1 MSEIRAVRF
10 SDQPI
15 QGESLP
21 GFITRIAAENVLGNT
36 RHIFRSAGYRS
47 DHRPGG
53 TSLRDHEHIPRLSAV
68 LKVRPEALA
77 PLLNSG
83 NESGLAHKW
92 RSFGGSVVLDLDLSY
107 RYRRWS
113 SLALSRAP
121 FDRMAW
127 AHQLTPYCIETGEL
141 LVELCPRCSKR
152 LRWGKVVA
160 IDQCEHCEADLKA
173 FPAAIVD
180 SETRRRIN
188 PLLALINPDPRIHE
202 PASSL
207 LDHRLRDL
215 DRGIAFELAIRL
227 SALCDVPGNLP
238 VRSKLKT
245 LPLPQKLAFLSR
257 AASILRSWPDEWHRE
272 IHDTVHAIGIL
283 EAAQRFQ
290 GFRDG
295 VSRGTFP
302 AGLRPALEKHIPEI
316 VNSKPSF
323 YSTLKFFPTLIGVAE
338 TQKRLGLRPKEF
350 AALHQAGF
358 INAKVSATRGHR
370 ISAAFEAAEI
380 DVLANNL
387 RDRVDVATV
396 AEKIGSTHAA
406 VDQLVALGLV
416 TEVDH
421 PIVKAHHKRKQILP
435 SSFELMLQK
444 LHSNKCTMREP
455 TISLRAL
462 LQGIGGREKPIGPI
476 FREMLGKALPYS
488 IEPRGKMLIDQVH
501 IPKKDAAR
509 VRKMHFDENS
519 ARFKPEMR
527 ISQRDAI
534 IILNITPPAMSVA
547 MNSIF
552 VAYVHDDKKLD
563 RDAVLNVAMSRIS
576 RSEINSRWIDDLRQ
590 ISPDFSVINLP
601 KIDALGRDRAAVEAY
616 FGDSV
621 DQEIPSTA

>member
-1 MSEIRAVRF
+1 M
-10 SDQPI
+10 
-15 QGESLP
+15 
-21 GFITRIAAENVLGNT
+21 
-36 RHIFRSAGYRS
+36 
-47 DHRPGG
+47 
-53 TSLRDHEHIPRLSAV
+53 
-68 LKVRPEALA
+68 
-77 PLLNSG
+77 
-83 NESGLAHKW
+83 
-92 RSFGGSVVLDLDLSY
+92 
-107 RYRRWS
+107 
-113 SLALSRAP
+113 
-121 FDRMAW
+121 
-127 AHQLTPYCIETGEL
+127 
-141 LVELCPRCSKR
+141 
-152 LRWGKVVA
+152 VA